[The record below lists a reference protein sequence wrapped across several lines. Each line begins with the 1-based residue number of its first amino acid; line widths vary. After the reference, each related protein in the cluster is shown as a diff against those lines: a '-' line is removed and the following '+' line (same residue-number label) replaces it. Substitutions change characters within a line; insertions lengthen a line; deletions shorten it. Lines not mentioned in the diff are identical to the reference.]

1 MTGKLFITK
10 LPSLLRFTGPVF
22 WFLLA
27 TLGIAIL
34 SGLSIKLLQLDVW
47 LFPSQ
52 ISFAQIW
59 FGIFLVSTV
68 GTIVLILSS
77 RFLVRFI
84 LKTRIVD
91 ESGETK
97 EQQLKLIL
105 EQQSQ
110 RANISIPQLAVYQSD
125 DLNAFAVGH
134 SQDHAMV
141 VISQG
146 LIDHLNLDELS
157 AVTGHEITH
166 IANGDMLNLSVMQ
179 GVLNVCIYLPAK
191 LFSLVFDKLF
201 FRGWSYAPVYRY
213 SAQLLQVLAGG
224 LTNLLVLWFSRQREF
239 RADAGG
245 AALAGQAEML
255 AALRGLR
262 NGESRQMVYQPLTSF
277 GLNGTIFE
285 NKLSKLLRSHPS
297 LSERID
303 ALVKIS
309 F

>member
-1 MTGKLFITK
+1 MLAA
-10 LPSLLRFTGPVF
+10 LRFLSPGF
-22 WFLLA
+22 WFLSA
-27 TLGIAIL
+27 IAGICLL
-34 SGLSIKLLQLDVW
+34 SGLSIKILRLDVW

-52 ISFAQIW
+52 ITLAQIW
-59 FGIFLVSTV
+59 LAIFLASTI

-77 RFLVRFI
+77 RMLVRFI

-91 ESGETK
+91 ETGETK

-110 RANISIPQLAVYQSD
+110 QANISIPQLAVYQSE

-141 VISQG
+141 VVSQG
-146 LIDHLNLDELS
+146 LLEHLNLDELS

-191 LFSLVFDKLF
+191 LLSLVFDKLF
-201 FRGWSYAPVYRY
+201 FRDWAYAPVYRY
-213 SAQLLQVLAGG
+213 SAQVLQILAGG

-262 NGESRQMVYQPLTSF
+262 NGESKQVAYQPLTSF
-277 GLNGTIFE
+277 GLNGTLFE
-285 NKLSKLLRSHPS
+285 NKLSTLLRSHPS
-297 LSERID
+297 LAERID
-303 ALVKIS
+303 ALQKAS
-309 F
+309 P